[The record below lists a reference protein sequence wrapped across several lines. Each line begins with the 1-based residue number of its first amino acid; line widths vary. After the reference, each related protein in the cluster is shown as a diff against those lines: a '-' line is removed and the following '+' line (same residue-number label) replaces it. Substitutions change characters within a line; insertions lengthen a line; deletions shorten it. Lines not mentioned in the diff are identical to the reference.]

1 MVEELQFRPH
11 ESSMVSLEQR
21 LEQSLKLG
29 VPVEEEAPA
38 VGEIVAW
45 RQRMVRS
52 ADVSIVLHLTP

>member
-11 ESSMVSLEQR
+11 ESSLVSLEQR
-21 LEQSLKLG
+21 LEYSLELG

-38 VGEIVAW
+38 VGELVAW

>member
-1 MVEELQFRPH
+1 M
-11 ESSMVSLEQR
+11 SLEQR
-21 LEQSLKLG
+21 LEQSHEFG